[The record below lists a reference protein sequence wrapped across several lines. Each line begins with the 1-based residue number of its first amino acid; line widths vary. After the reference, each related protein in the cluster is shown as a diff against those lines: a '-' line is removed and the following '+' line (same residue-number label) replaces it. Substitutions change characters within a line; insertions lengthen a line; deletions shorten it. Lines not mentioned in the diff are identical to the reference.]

1 MSKLPRSLKPNK
13 VIKALQQAGFEI
25 DHITGGHYILRKGSL
40 RTTVPYHKSVKTG
53 TLRSIL
59 NQAGLSIDEFVDLL
73 R

>member
-1 MSKLPRSLKPNK
+1 MSKLPRNLKPTR

-25 DHITGGHYILRKGSL
+25 DHTTGSHYVMKKGPL

-59 NQAGLSIDEFVDLL
+59 RQAGITPEEFLDLL
-73 R
+73 